1 MLSSWTVLATAT
13 VWTALY
19 HGIRYQFKLDPEW
32 SCRLLTAFHATL
44 VTVLAVLACFLGPW
58 PFTDPGGPNTT
69 LQCVVLVTSLGYFI
83 FDFIWCLYHQT
94 EGATM
99 LIHHAVSI
107 IAISR
112 VLMKGV
118 SGTEAVAGV
127 GGLEITNPL
136 LQARWFLRSSGYKG
150 TVVFYLTEIT
160 FMLTFFAMRIILGSY
175 LFFAVV
181 SHPQPDFESKVYCTA
196 FYVLSW
202 VFMIYILQYFRM
214 KYVIKSK

>member
-69 LQCVVLVTSLGYFI
+69 LQCIVLVTSLGYFI

-150 TVVFYLTEIT
+150 LRFYTHTTDL
-160 FMLTFFAMRIILGSY
+160 
-175 LFFAVV
+175 
-181 SHPQPDFESKVYCTA
+181 DK
-196 FYVLSW
+196 
-202 VFMIYILQYFRM
+202 
-214 KYVIKSK
+214 